1 MSSFFPHHL
10 FRSEEMNFYSLAMT
24 RESAWDILNELG
36 EISCLQFIDQ
46 QPNVAVY
53 TRPFSNFIKRCE
65 EAKLKLDYIE
75 EQMKMF
81 GIPIKRCGDYQYF
94 LKKLRSQLASR
105 DKAEKTY
112 FEDLEHDIQGK
123 HEHLVSQIAYFEN
136 ITNKMNNL
144 LEYRSVLWKASS
156 SLMGSHSTEGSF
168 GYFIYKYTYTYTYI
182 FIVKIGLA

>member
-24 RESAWDILNELG
+24 RESAWNILNELG

-53 TRPFSNFIKRCE
+53 TRPFANFIKRCE
-65 EAKLKLDYIE
+65 DAKLKLDYIE
-75 EQMKMF
+75 EQMQIF

-94 LKKLRSQLASR
+94 LKKLRARLASR

-112 FEDLEHDIQGK
+112 FEDLEHEIQEK
-123 HEHLVSQIAYFEN
+123 HEYLVSQISNFEN

-144 LEYRSVLWKASS
+144 LEYRSVLLKASS
-156 SLMGSHSTEGSF
+156 SLMSSHSKEGSF
-168 GYFIYKYTYTYTYI
+168 GYYINIYHI
-182 FIVKIGLA
+182 FLL